1 MLRQVL
7 VHLEESLV
15 VARQVG
21 GEVVQVLLL
30 LLPKEVAVLQA
41 ALEEVDLFL
50 LHLFALPGVAPISHR
65 SVGLDMEE
73 NEYMCERLLVVT
85 LVGEEAMMLSAK
97 LFEIL
102 RVNSYPA
109 FPSSAPFIV
118 TGSSLLGLSLR

>member
-1 MLRQVL
+1 MGPLCLKQCLIVLFAQNYLTTGALKKSRVLRQVL

-73 NEYMCERLLVVT
+73 NEYIQGGFFYWST
-85 LVGEEAMMLSAK
+85 LKMTKCQTLWK
-97 LFEIL
+97 I
-102 RVNSYPA
+102 
-109 FPSSAPFIV
+109 
-118 TGSSLLGLSLR
+118 